1 MSFGYDRLKQT
12 GDSGARKKSN
22 NKWFETQDS
31 IGYWEDFSKQKII
44 WKRIGSILRFSYDDE
59 GCFSLDSTCFATGE
73 KIKFLTAFFN
83 SKIGNYSLKD
93 SPKTGTGDL
102 LISVQAFDFLSVPI
116 VNSDL
121 ENQINNLIDKARH
134 YKNEQELNNY
144 EIELDQI
151 FYNIYGFTR
160 EEIHLI
166 NNS

>member
-1 MSFGYDRLKQT
+1 M
-12 GDSGARKKSN
+12 
-22 NKWFETQDS
+22 
-31 IGYWEDFSKQKII
+31 
-44 WKRIGSILRFSYDDE
+44 
-59 GCFSLDSTCFATGE
+59 
-73 KIKFLTAFFN
+73 
-83 SKIGNYSLKD
+83 
-93 SPKTGTGDL
+93 